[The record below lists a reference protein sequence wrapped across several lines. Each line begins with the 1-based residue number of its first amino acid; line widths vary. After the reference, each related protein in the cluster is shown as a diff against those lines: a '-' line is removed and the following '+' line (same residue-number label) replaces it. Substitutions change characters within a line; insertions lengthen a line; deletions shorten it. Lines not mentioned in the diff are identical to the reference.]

1 MQATVG
7 TSGLVRNALD
17 RLLFRIGAPETA
29 PIRLGQ
35 RRIYLLPTPAGLAF
49 ALALLVMLIASI
61 NYNLSLGYGLVFLLA
76 GTAVASIVHAFR
88 NLLGLSISPGRC
100 DPVFCGDDAVFHL
113 VIDNPRGLRRPALSL
128 RAHGCRT
135 AFDLDA
141 SAQGDIA
148 LACPTSRRGSF
159 AIGRTILETSW
170 PLGLI
175 RAWSVFVPDLRCL
188 VYPAPEPEP
197 PPLPA
202 QQTGH
207 VKGEQPNGEGDDDFA
222 GLRAHQRGDSPRHV
236 AWKVLA
242 RGGPMLVKQ
251 FSGHGGD
258 DVVLDWAA
266 LPPSMDD
273 EARLSRLAA
282 WLLTAERSG
291 CPYALRL
298 PAARQP
304 AGRGEAQLRRC
315 LQRLALFGIE
325 VERPADA

>member
-1 MQATVG
+1 MPATAK
-7 TSGLVRNALD
+7 TSTVVRNALD
-17 RLLFRIGAPETA
+17 RLLFRTGAPEAA

-35 RRIYLLPTPAGLAF
+35 RRIYLLPTPAGVAF

-88 NLLGLSISPGRC
+88 NLLGLSVRPGRC

-113 VIDNPRGLRRPALSL
+113 VLDNPRGVRRPALTL

-135 AFDLDA
+135 AFALGA
-141 SAQGDIA
+141 GEQGDVA

-159 AIGRTILETSW
+159 AIGRTILETTW

-188 VYPAPEPEP
+188 VYPAPEADP
-197 PPLPA
+197 PPLPSG
-202 QQTGH
+202 QTGNIR
-207 VKGEQPNGEGDDDFA
+207 GEQSSGEGDDDFA

-242 RGGPMLVKQ
+242 RGGPMLIKQ
-251 FSGHGGD
+251 FAGHGGD
-258 DVVLDWAA
+258 DVVLAWTA

-282 WLLTAERSG
+282 WLLAAERSG

-298 PAARQP
+298 PTASQP

-315 LQRLALFGIE
+315 LQWLALFGTAAE
-325 VERPADA
+325 HPGHG